1 MVEAVFIGT
10 IIPLLFM
17 WGLLRHSRPL
27 FGCFCWGAVSFLI
40 VYLVSPSLY
49 RHLGLEDAFR
59 FTAVATGPFL
69 EELLKP
75 LPVVLLA
82 LFGVRSLVPFLYILG
97 LACGM
102 GFAIEENLVYLIRF
116 SDGGEDSRMLMILRS
131 FSTCLM
137 HGVATGLTGY
147 ALTLAKRRGGSAW
160 IWYPVGGLLL
170 ASGYHAGFNWL
181 MLEGHLVAGLI
192 GAFLLFV
199 GFLCYMKESE
209 SRAPETIGTPWE

>member
-27 FGCFCWGAVSFLI
+27 FGCFCWGAVSFLVI
-40 VYLVSPSLY
+40 YLVSPPLY
-49 RHLGLEDAFR
+49 RWLDLTNAYR
-59 FTAVATGPFL
+59 FTAVVVGPVF

-75 LPVVLLA
+75 LPLYFLLVWGA
-82 LFGVRSLVPFLYILG
+82 RSLTPFFYILG

-116 SDGGEDSRMLMILRS
+116 SEGEEDSRMLMVLRS

-137 HGVATGLTGY
+137 HGVATGWSGY
-147 ALTLAKRRGGSAW
+147 ALTLAKRRGGARGGA
-160 IWYPVGGLLL
+160 IAIGGLLL
-170 ASGYHAGFNWL
+170 ASLYHGAFNWT
-181 MLEGHLVAGLI
+181 MWEGHLVAGMLVAFCFFI
-192 GAFLLFV
+192 AFLCL
-199 GFLCYMKESE
+199 MKKMEI
-209 SRAPETIGTPWE
+209 RAPETEGTQWE

>member
-10 IIPLLFM
+10 IIPLLFI

-27 FGCFCWGAVSFLI
+27 FGCFCWGAVSFLL
-40 VYLVSPSLY
+40 VYLLSPPLY
-49 RHLGLEDAFR
+49 QALGLEDSFR
-59 FTAVATGPFL
+59 TTAIYTGPPF
-69 EELLKP
+69 EEILKP
-75 LPVVLLA
+75 LPVVLIA
-82 LFGVRSLVPFLYILG
+82 IWGARSLTPFLYILG

-116 SDGGEDSRMLMILRS
+116 AEGAEDSRMLMILRS

-147 ALTLAKRRGGSAW
+147 ALTLARRRGGW
-160 IWYPVGGLLL
+160 GWVWLPLLGLGI

-181 MLEGHLVAGLI
+181 MLEGHLTSGLI

-199 GFLCYMKESE
+199 AFLCCMKESE
-209 SRAPETIGTPWE
+209 SKAPEAKGTQWE